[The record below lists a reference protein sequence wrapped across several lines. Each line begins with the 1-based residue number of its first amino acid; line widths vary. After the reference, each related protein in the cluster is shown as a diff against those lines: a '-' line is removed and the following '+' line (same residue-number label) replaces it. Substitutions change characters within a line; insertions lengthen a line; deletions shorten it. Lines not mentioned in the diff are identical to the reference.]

1 VTAPTPNNH
10 LLLGATDNPVLLPLG
25 HRTGSTRSALFHPLG
40 GGLGQYLGL
49 VSHLA
54 RKGSVHGL
62 RALGLYPG
70 ERPDTAVPAM
80 VGRYTDLLRRLPE
93 QPNLLVGWSLG
104 GLLAWEAAQ
113 SLAVG
118 GQPPDVVLIDSSP
131 RSWRVDDPA
140 LIAVRERV
148 MQQTVA
154 QLGSESVAPVRDTL
168 DAHIAAR
175 AGYQVGS
182 RHHGR
187 ALLVTCSGSDEPD
200 QADRWA
206 ALADDLT
213 VRTLDCD
220 HFDVFS
226 RSNLPL
232 LTGFVDDFLAA

>member
-1 VTAPTPNNH
+1 MTAPIPDCPA
-10 LLLGATDNPVLLPLG
+10 LSGATDNPVLLPLG
-25 HRTGSTRSALFHPLG
+25 RRAGPIRSALFHALG

-49 VSHLA
+49 ASYLA

-70 ERPDTAVPAM
+70 EQPDAAVPDM

-93 QPNLLVGWSLG
+93 RPNLLVGWSLG

-113 SLAVG
+113 GLTVDGRA
-118 GQPPDVVLIDSSP
+118 PDVVLIDSSP

-140 LIAVRERV
+140 LLAVRERV
-148 MQQTVA
+148 MRQTLA
-154 QLGSESVAPVRDTL
+154 QLGDESVEPVRTML

-175 AGYQVGS
+175 ADYRVAS

-187 ALLVTCSGSDEPD
+187 ALLVTCSRSDEPD
-200 QADRWA
+200 QADMWA
-206 ALADDLT
+206 ALTDDLT
-213 VRTLDCD
+213 VRTLDSD
-220 HFDVFS
+220 HFEVFS

-232 LTGFVDDFLAA
+232 LTGFIDDFLAA